1 MHVLALED
9 ARALLEVSEHADAVT
24 IGRAHRRLRLSAH
37 PDGGGSNAVPGHQ
50 RCRDLAEMLPAPRSQ
65 RALAMMREASS
76 ARATSDLA
84 EIHGR
89 GELARRESWQAGGN
103 GQGWEVRADLLR
115 GQEDQVTYLAEGRA
129 SENCRM

>member
-1 MHVLALED
+1 MPLPKRKGKLASSHSGWLG
-9 ARALLEVSEHADAVT
+9 HASRES
-24 IGRAHRRLRLSAH
+24 GRNS
-37 PDGGGSNAVPGHQ
+37 V
-50 RCRDLAEMLPAPRSQ
+50 RSQ
-65 RALAMMREASS
+65 RALAIMREASS

-103 GQGWEVRADLLR
+103 GQGWEVRADVLR
-115 GQEDQVTYLAEGRA
+115 GQEDQVTYLTEGRA